1 MGAMSG
7 TTCLVTG
14 ATSGIGKETALRL
27 ALLGATVVIV
37 ARDAARGAAAGAEIT
52 GRVPLA
58 RVEVMAA
65 DLSSLAQV
73 RRLAGDVL
81 GRHGRLDV
89 LVNNAGVI
97 SPHCELT
104 ADGLETTF
112 ATNHLGPFL
121 LTALLCGLLERSAPA
136 RVVTVSSAAHKQVRA
151 IPWDDLPRGAQSGQ
165 GQAYPLS
172 KLLNILFTT
181 ELARR
186 LAGTG
191 ITANCLHPGFVRTGL
206 GRDMTGVLGAVLPLI
221 LRLRPGP
228 LAGARTPVYLASSA
242 EVAGVTGGYFVNCKP
257 AAPSALAEDT
267 QSAARLWTLSEDL
280 ADLPRRLAATC
291 LERRRAASTVRPPSA
306 CARTPSPRR

>member
-1 MGAMSG
+1 MSG

-27 ALLGATVVIV
+27 ASLGATMVIV

-58 RVEVMAA
+58 RVEVMTA

-97 SPHCELT
+97 SPRRQLT

-121 LTALLCGLLERSAPA
+121 LTSLLRGLLERSAPA
-136 RVVTVSSAAHKQVRA
+136 RVVTVSSAVHKQVGA

-165 GQAYPLS
+165 AQAYPVS
-172 KLLNILFTT
+172 KLLNILFTA

-186 LAGTG
+186 LAGSG
-191 ITANCLHPGFVRTGL
+191 VTANCLHPGFVRTSL
-206 GRDMTGVLGAVLPLI
+206 GRDVTGVLGTVLPMI

-228 LAGARTPVYLASSA
+228 EAGARTSVYLASSP

-257 AAPSALAEDT
+257 AEPGALAKDT
-267 QSAARLWTLSEDL
+267 QAAARLWALSEDL
-280 ADLPRRLAATC
+280 VGLAA
-291 LERRRAASTVRPPSA
+291 APQ
-306 CARTPSPRR
+306 

>member
-1 MGAMSG
+1 VGSMSG

-27 ALLGATVVIV
+27 AMLGATVVIV
-37 ARDAARGAAAGAEIT
+37 ARDAARGEAAGAEIT

-58 RVEVMAA
+58 QVEVMTA

-73 RRLAGDVL
+73 RRLADDIL

-89 LVNNAGVI
+89 LVNNAGLI
-97 SPHCELT
+97 SPHRELT
-104 ADGLETTF
+104 VDGLERTF

-121 LTALLCGLLERSAPA
+121 LTSLLRGLLERSAPA

-151 IPWDDLPRGAQSGQ
+151 IAWDDLPRGAPSGQ
-165 GQAYPLS
+165 GQAYPVS

-191 ITANCLHPGFVRTGL
+191 VTVNCLHPGFVRTGL
-206 GRDMTGVLGAVLPLI
+206 GRDVTGVLGAVLPLI

-228 LAGARTPVYLASSA
+228 SAGARTPVYLASSP
-242 EVAGVTGGYFVNCKP
+242 EVADVTGGYFVNCKL
-257 AAPSALAEDT
+257 AAPSALAKDT
-267 QSAARLWTLSEDL
+267 HAAARLWALSEDL
-280 ADLPRRLAATC
+280 TD
-291 LERRRAASTVRPPSA
+291 RPGS
-306 CARTPSPRR
+306 RGSKELSDS

>member
-1 MGAMSG
+1 VGAMSG

-27 ALLGATVVIV
+27 AMLGATVVIV
-37 ARDAARGAAAGAEIT
+37 ARDAVRGAAAGAEIA
-52 GRVPLA
+52 GRAPLA
-58 RVEVMAA
+58 QVEVMIA

-97 SPHCELT
+97 SPRRELT

-121 LTALLCGLLERSAPA
+121 LTSLLRGLLERSAPA

-151 IPWDDLPRGAQSGQ
+151 IPWDDLPCGAQPGL
-165 GQAYPLS
+165 GQAYPVS
-172 KLLNILFTT
+172 KLLNILFTA

-191 ITANCLHPGFVRTGL
+191 VTANCLHPGFVRTSL
-206 GRDMTGVLGAVLPLI
+206 GRDVTGVLGTVLPLI
-221 LRLRPGP
+221 LRVRPGP
-228 LAGARTPVYLASSA
+228 AAGARTPVYLASSPQ
-242 EVAGVTGGYFVNCKP
+242 VAGVTGGYFVNCKP
-257 AAPSALAEDT
+257 AEPSALAKDT
-267 QSAARLWTLSEDL
+267 QAAARLWALSEDL
-280 ADLPRRLAATC
+280 SGLAATPG
-291 LERRRAASTVRPPSA
+291 RQ
-306 CARTPSPRR
+306 

>member
-1 MGAMSG
+1 MSG

-27 ALLGATVVIV
+27 ATLGATVVIV
-37 ARDAARGAAAGAEIT
+37 ARDEARGAAAGAEIT
-52 GRVPLA
+52 CRVPHA
-58 RVEVMAA
+58 RVEVMTA

-81 GRHGRLDV
+81 GRHGQLDV

-97 SPHCELT
+97 SPRRQLT

-121 LTALLCGLLERSAPA
+121 LTSLLYGLLERSAPA
-136 RVVTVSSAAHKQVRA
+136 RVVTVSSAAHRQVRA
-151 IPWDDLPRGAQSGQ
+151 IAWDDLPRGSQSGQ
-165 GQAYPLS
+165 AQAYPVS
-172 KLLNILFTT
+172 KLLNILFTA

-191 ITANCLHPGFVRTGL
+191 VTANCLHPGFVRTGL
-206 GRDMTGVLGAVLPLI
+206 GRDVTGVLGTVLPLI

-228 LAGARTPVYLASSA
+228 AAGARTPAYLACSP

-257 AAPSALAEDT
+257 AEPSALAKDT
-267 QSAARLWTLSEDL
+267 RAAARLWALSEDL
-280 ADLPRRLAATC
+280 AGLA
-291 LERRRAASTVRPPSA
+291 P
-306 CARTPSPRR
+306 TPG